1 MVILVDLLKQQTG
14 YLVRLFFEKLVRSC
28 LYFLFRFPKSSN
40 TYADSNILY
49 FVFIIVGIFSRLT
62 PAVEMVDVNHNEKES
77 NNADNLHSN
86 HPSKTK
92 YNCGGSGRGRFYD
105 IFTRISYYRG
115 WIQRVVED
123 RYDGGVCSVARLLD
137 SPLRCPAGKL
147 LASSCCCLMYVLFK

>member
-62 PAVEMVDVNHNEKES
+62 PAVEMVDVFF
-77 NNADNLHSN
+77 
-86 HPSKTK
+86 KTEFEGGRHQK
-92 YNCGGSGRGRFYD
+92 RVDKIKIKKNC
-105 IFTRISYYRG
+105 
-115 WIQRVVED
+115 
-123 RYDGGVCSVARLLD
+123 
-137 SPLRCPAGKL
+137 
-147 LASSCCCLMYVLFK
+147 